1 MTSAKG
7 VGIPIKLMHEAEGH
21 VVTVRTNHQLSLM
34 LARLLCTYKEHSAI
48 IMVHRLP
55 QLALTLNCHSQAE
68 LKSGE
73 SYRGELFEAEDN
85 WNVQLK
91 NVTATAKVTP
101 VDEHVKLPRASW

>member
-1 MTSAKG
+1 
-7 VGIPIKLMHEAEGH
+7 
-21 VVTVRTNHQLSLM
+21 
-34 LARLLCTYKEHSAI
+34 
-48 IMVHRLP
+48 MVHRLP

-91 NVTATAKVTP
+91 DVTATAKVSAP
-101 VDEHVKLPRASW
+101 SSCNSARATAPAA